1 LPGSELKVGGKLRKP
16 KIAVLLPCYNE
27 EAAIASVVEDFKSAL
42 PDARIFV
49 YDNASTDRT
58 RDVALEAG
66 ADVFHEPRKGKG
78 IVVRRMFADIAADIY
93 VLADGDGTYDA
104 SVAPEMVSRLVEENL
119 DMVVGARVDTGE
131 QQGRNTYRRGHRMGN
146 RLFTGTIAFLF
157 GRRFSDILS
166 GYRVFSRRFVKS
178 MPVNAE
184 GFEIETEMTI
194 HSLTLKLPVGEIP
207 ASYGVRPEGS
217 ASKLNS
223 VRDGF
228 RILGTIIK
236 LLKEARPFAFFSTI
250 FVILAATS
258 VILGVPLVITFLET
272 GLVPRYPTAI
282 LAVGIMLVGFIC
294 LACGLILDTVSRS
307 RRDLNLLRYLSLASV
322 RESLEDPERG

>member
-1 LPGSELKVGGKLRKP
+1 MGAKLRKP
-16 KIAVLLPCYNE
+16 KIAVLLPCHNE
-27 EAAIASVVEDFKSAL
+27 EAAIASVVEGFKRAL

-58 RDVALEAG
+58 GDTALKAG
-66 ADVFHEPRKGKG
+66 ANVFREPRKGKG
-78 IVVRRMFADIAADIY
+78 NVVRRMFADIEADIY
-93 VLADGDGTYDA
+93 VLADGDGTYDET
-104 SVAPEMVSRLVEENL
+104 VAPEMVSKLVEENL

-131 QQGRNTYRRGHRMGN
+131 QQGRDTYRRGHRMGN
-146 RLFTGTIAFLF
+146 RLFTLTIAFLF

-184 GFEIETEMTI
+184 GFEIEAEITI

-207 ASYGVRPEGS
+207 APYGVRPEGS
-217 ASKLNS
+217 VSKLNS
-223 VRDGF
+223 SRDGF

-236 LLKEARPFAFFSTI
+236 LLKEARPFAFFLTI
-250 FVILAATS
+250 FVVLAAAS
-258 VILGVPLVITFLET
+258 GFLGFPLLITFLET
-272 GLVPRYPTAI
+272 GLVPRFPTAI
-282 LAVGIMLVGFIC
+282 LAVGVMLVAFIC

-307 RRDLNLLRYLSLASV
+307 RRDLNLLHYLSQPSV
-322 RESLEDPERG
+322 GESLESKNDG